1 MQRILNDS
9 VSKTVPSQISEISLL
24 FCRDEEIQ
32 ELNKTYR
39 RKNKPTDV
47 LSFSH
52 IEGPRLEPWE
62 QSLGELV
69 ISVDTLRAQAK
80 EFHVSVQT
88 ELVRLIVHGVHHLL
102 GYDHEKVSAATAAR
116 MRRSE
121 ARFRRMLHED
131 GYC

>member
-1 MQRILNDS
+1 M
-9 VSKTVPSQISEISLL
+9 
-24 FCRDEEIQ
+24 
-32 ELNKTYR
+32 
-39 RKNKPTDV
+39 

-52 IEGPRLEPWE
+52 IEGTCLEPWE
-62 QSLGELV
+62 RSLGELV

-80 EFHVSVQT
+80 EFHVSVKT

-102 GYDHEKVSAATAAR
+102 GYDHEKVSAATATR

-121 ARFRRMLHED
+121 ARFRRILDED